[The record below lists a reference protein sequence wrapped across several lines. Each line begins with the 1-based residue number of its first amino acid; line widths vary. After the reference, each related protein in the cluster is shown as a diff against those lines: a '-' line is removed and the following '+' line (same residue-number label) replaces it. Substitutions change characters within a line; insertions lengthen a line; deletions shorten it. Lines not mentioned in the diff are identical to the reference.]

1 MKHGCLL
8 IAAAILSACAP
19 APKIEQTRTVPVAG
33 ARLPGKVV
41 YTDGKADIAVG
52 GAGVADC
59 AGPPAAD
66 RQAVLMATND
76 LRATHGLP
84 SLAPDPRLRKAAQDH
99 ACDMAGRGVMT
110 HFGTDGSKPSARVK
124 SQGYA
129 PRVTAENI
137 AAGRMGA
144 ARVASEWVAS
154 PGHRANILIPQ
165 MDQFGLGRAIGS
177 DGKTIYWAAVY
188 AGRR

>member
-8 IAAAILSACAP
+8 VAAAILSACAP
-19 APKIEQTRTVPVAG
+19 GPENDVEGTIPVTRAN
-33 ARLPGKVV
+33 LPGKIV
-41 YTDGKADIAVG
+41 YTDGKTDIAVG
-52 GAGVADC
+52 GVGVADC
-59 AGPPAAD
+59 AGPTAAD
-66 RQAVLMATND
+66 RKAVLAATND

-84 SLAPDPRLRKAAQDH
+84 SLGPDPRLRNAAQDH

-165 MDQFGLGRAIGS
+165 MEEFGLGRAIGS